1 MTDYR
6 RKESGIVKDK
16 EYVRIVLMISYYFF
30 NSSIVK
36 KVNSP
41 CQNFNYSHN

>member
-1 MTDYR
+1 MIDYR

-16 EYVRIVLMISYYFF
+16 ENVRIVLMISYYFF
-30 NSSIVK
+30 NSFIVK